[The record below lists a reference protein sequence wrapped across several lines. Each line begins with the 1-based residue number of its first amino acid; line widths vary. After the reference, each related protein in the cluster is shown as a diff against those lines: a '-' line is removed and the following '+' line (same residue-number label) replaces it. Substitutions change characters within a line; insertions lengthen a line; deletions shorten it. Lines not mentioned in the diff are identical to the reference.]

1 MADTSPPEMTA
12 EFIAYSNGPTLLA
25 QVAPIYAI
33 AALVVL
39 GRCYVRAVIVKSF
52 RWDDWTM
59 VMCLVSIS
67 VPSAFEKIYSYFSV
81 RYSQRCALR
90 HT

>member
-1 MADTSPPEMTA
+1 MTGSAEPEMTP
-12 EFIAYSNGPTLLA
+12 EFILYSNGPILLA
-25 QVAPIYAI
+25 QVAPIYTI

-52 RWDDWTM
+52 RGDDWTM
-59 VMCLVSIS
+59 VGCLVSVI
-67 VPSAFEKIYSYFSV
+67 VLNFVKDAHSYLAA
-81 RYSQRCALR
+81 RCLQRCALQ

>member
-1 MADTSPPEMTA
+1 MVGSPPQAMTP
-12 EFIAYSNGPTLLA
+12 EFIAYSNGPILLA

-52 RWDDWTM
+52 PGDDWTM
-59 VMCLVSIS
+59 VGCLVSVL
-67 VPSAFEKIYSYFSV
+67 VPNVAMNAHSYLAV
-81 RYSQRCALR
+81 RCLQRRALQ